1 MPDEEGRPTSRV
13 RAAIGLVLAALLAVM
28 VAVVSV
34 NVLCRYCLR
43 RPSAWAFEV
52 AQTALVWLCFLG
64 AALGVAEGDHFAVDF
79 LTKKLSPRPARIVWG
94 FVVAAVAVFAALMAI
109 YGAMLLPTIYG
120 QRMPAT
126 GLSRAW
132 QYAAVPVS
140 GALMLG
146 FLAARLL
153 RRRRGQARRQ
163 GE

>member
-1 MPDEEGRPTSRV
+1 MPEEDKLPMSRL

-28 VAVVSV
+28 VAVVAV
-34 NVLCRYCLR
+34 NVLCRYALH

-79 LTKKLSPRPARIVWG
+79 LTKKLSPRPARIVRG
-94 FVVAAVAVFAALMAI
+94 FVVAAVAVFAALMAV

-126 GLSRAW
+126 GLSRVW
-132 QYAAVPVS
+132 QYAAVSVS

-146 FLAARLL
+146 FLAAKVL
-153 RRRRGQARRQ
+153 RRRRGQGRRQ